1 MKFTQT
7 SILSGSENTI
17 ELPCTSEELAQ
28 GFCRYDGGDLLQ
40 DAFSFLDAGQRDF
53 IKFGVTP
60 AEWEA
65 EFPTGEK

>member
-28 GFCRYDGGDLLQ
+28 GFCRWDGGDLIQ

>member
-28 GFCRYDGGDLLQ
+28 GFCRWDGGDLIQ
-40 DAFSFLDAGQRDF
+40 DAFAFLTADERDF